1 MEQKETSLKEKER
14 TDLREPRQY
23 KVILHNDDFTTFDFV
38 VKILTLI
45 FFKTE
50 TEAQLLAEAVL
61 KSGQATVGIYSL
73 DVAASKVRKATRM
86 ARQEGFPLRLTYTPV
101 D

>member
-38 VKILTLI
+38 VKVLTLI

-50 TEAQLLAEAVL
+50 TEAQLLAEAVH

>member
-50 TEAQLLAEAVL
+50 TEAQLLAETVH

>member
-50 TEAQLLAEAVL
+50 TEAQLLAEAVQ

>member
-38 VKILTLI
+38 VKIL
-45 FFKTE
+45 
-50 TEAQLLAEAVL
+50 LAEAFH

>member
-38 VKILTLI
+38 VKVLTLI

-50 TEAQLLAEAVL
+50 TEAQLLAETVH

>member
-1 MEQKETSLKEKER
+1 MEQKETSLKEKAR

-38 VKILTLI
+38 VKILTTI
-45 FFKTE
+45 FYKTE
-50 TEAQLLAEAVL
+50 TEAQLIAETVH
-61 KSGQATVGIYSL
+61 KSGQATIGVYSL
-73 DVAASKVRKATRM
+73 DVAASKVRKATRL
-86 ARQEGFPLRLTYTPV
+86 ARQEGFPLRLTYTPI

>member
-50 TEAQLLAEAVL
+50 TEAQLLAETVH

-86 ARQEGFPLRLTYTPV
+86 ARQEGFPLRLTYTPI

>member
-50 TEAQLLAEAVL
+50 TEAQLLAEAVH
-61 KSGQATVGIYSL
+61 KSGQAIVGIYSL